1 MKGVDRT
8 CNRTVTRRFRRSRR
22 VATWCRGLRTSSGLQ
37 RFDQCFRELAMVERY
52 ASFAAEHLS
61 AHAESVSVPVQFRG
75 KPADDAGENDVT
87 D

>member
-1 MKGVDRT
+1 
-8 CNRTVTRRFRRSRR
+8 
-22 VATWCRGLRTSSGLQ
+22 
-37 RFDQCFRELAMVERY
+37 MVERY